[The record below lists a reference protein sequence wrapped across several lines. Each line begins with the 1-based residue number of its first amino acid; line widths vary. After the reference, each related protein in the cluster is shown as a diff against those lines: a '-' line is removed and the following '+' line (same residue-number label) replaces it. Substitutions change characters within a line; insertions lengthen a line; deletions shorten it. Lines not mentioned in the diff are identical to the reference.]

1 MKTTI
6 MVQARMSSARLPGK
20 ILKKIGNLTIIELIN
35 ERLKKSQLAD
45 DILVAASNS
54 KADKPLIDILK
65 KKKLIF
71 SAAQR
76 MMHYLDST
84 MPQKISQK

>member
-6 MVQARMSSARLPGK
+6 MIQARMSSARLPGK

-65 KKKLIF
+65 KKKINFFCGSENDAL
-71 SAAQR
+71 S
-76 MMHYLDST
+76 
-84 MPQKISQK
+84 